1 MWDCRLEAGRLF
13 AQHTNDKTGSFE
25 VVRFDLKKIVCL
37 VPSVDSGVICC
48 RESGRWSCAL
58 FIFARFDLCVICVL
72 DLMFCRCHD
81 SCQGRV
87 FSHFL
92 CLGANPNTN
101 GTDRFGFH
109 LFWSGL
115 RRGVA
120 LSGSVSCFRI
130 FSAPDVLVAGPG
142 ILASDH
148 YLFRERRLQ
157 ESSESEGMFFARYMQ
172 VHENT
177 CACGRFCLVQ
187 CVMSENTAVA
197 HRQLHEG

>member
-1 MWDCRLEAGRLF
+1 M
-13 AQHTNDKTGSFE
+13 
-25 VVRFDLKKIVCL
+25 
-37 VPSVDSGVICC
+37 PSVDSGVICC

-130 FSAPDVLVAGPG
+130 FLHQMFSLQV
-142 ILASDH
+142 
-148 YLFRERRLQ
+148 Q
-157 ESSESEGMFFARYMQ
+157 ESWLRIIIFLGNGASNKVRKVKVCFARG
-172 VHENT
+172 T
-177 CACGRFCLVQ
+177 CR
-187 CVMSENTAVA
+187 STK
-197 HRQLHEG
+197 